1 MTLPR
6 KSANRYDINHSALY
20 RLPSAR
26 ALAIALQWDKSPS
39 ALRALSKRKDNFE
52 EFERINRDT
61 GKRRKIQAPSTEAKP
76 LQKRLNTLLKQIRV
90 PAYLQSG
97 VPGRSHLSNSLLH
110 LQEDGATVTVDVSAF
125 YESISRKRLF
135 RLFRNVFQCEPDV
148 ADILADLVCCNGH
161 LATGSPASVL
171 LSFFACKD
179 MFDLVA
185 ERALSQGA
193 KFTLYVD
200 DMALTGNTIGHGDI
214 RFLEASLRK
223 FGFRSKKEKSKLFRK
238 RQAKIVTGRAFR
250 DGVSRAP
257 NSKHKEL
264 RDTLEEIKTTKPSI
278 KKMRSA
284 VGRLENVGLLD
295 EVRGQQLKDRAK
307 RIRVGLPPVRHR
319 RKYRSNAKVGAL
331 RTNQQR
337 EVRNIDES

>member
-6 KSANRYDINHSALY
+6 KSANRYEVNYSALY
-20 RLPSAR
+20 RLPSVR
-26 ALAIALQWDKSPS
+26 ALAIVLQWDKSPS

-52 EFERINRDT
+52 EFEKINRET
-61 GKRRKIQAPSTEAKP
+61 GKRRKIQAPSAETKP
-76 LQKRLNTLLKQIRV
+76 LQKRLNTLLKQIQI

-110 LQEDGATVTVDVSAF
+110 MQEEGATVTVDVSAF

-148 ADILADLVCCNGH
+148 ADVLADLVCCSGH

-179 MFDLVA
+179 MFDFIA
-185 ERALSQGA
+185 ERARSQGA

-200 DMALTGNTIGHGDI
+200 DIALTGNTIGHGDI
-214 RFLEASLRK
+214 QFLETTLRK
-223 FGFRSKKEKSKLFRK
+223 FGFQSKKEKSKLFRK
-238 RQAKIVTGRAFR
+238 EQAKVVTGRAFR
-250 DGVSRAP
+250 NGISRAP

-264 RDTLEEIKTTKPSI
+264 HETLDEIKTTRASV

-295 EVRGQQLKDRAK
+295 EVRGQQLKTQAKKMRAD
-307 RIRVGLPPVRHR
+307 LPPVRHR
-319 RKYRSNAKVGAL
+319 RKHSSNTKTKSSPLAAK
-331 RTNQQR
+331 Q
-337 EVRNIDES
+337 